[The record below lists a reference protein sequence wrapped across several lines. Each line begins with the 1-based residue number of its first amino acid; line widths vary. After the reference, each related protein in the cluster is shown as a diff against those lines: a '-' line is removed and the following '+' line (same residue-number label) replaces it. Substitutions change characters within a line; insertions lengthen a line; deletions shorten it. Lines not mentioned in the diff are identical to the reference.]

1 MTGYSM
7 DQFLKKKKRLKVS
20 SLVEE
25 YERNAQENN
34 SGPDLAMR

>member
-7 DQFLKKKKRLKVS
+7 DQFLKKKRLKVS